1 MNIITI
7 SGRVVQD
14 AQLTTIGNNNTDK
27 LSFSLAVEREYQPN
41 KNDKVVDFINVE
53 LLGGTRAKNIS
64 SYILKGKALIV
75 TGELNIDRYK
85 TKEGNNAQYIKVKAN
100 RIEFIGGNNNKN
112 EPMVTKEIKE
122 INKMEYIEINKK
134 NEQINEPLND
144 EDIPF

>member
-122 INKMEYIEINKK
+122 INKMEYIEINNK

>member
-27 LSFSLAVEREYQPN
+27 LSFTLAVEREYQPN
-41 KNDKVVDFINVE
+41 KSDKVVDFINVE
-53 LLGGTRAKNIS
+53 LLGTRAKNIS

-85 TKEGNNAQYIKVKAN
+85 TKEGNNAQYVKVKAN

-122 INKMEYIEINKK
+122 INKMEYIEVNKK

>member
-41 KNDKVVDFINVE
+41 KNDKVVDFINIE
-53 LLGGTRAKNIS
+53 LLGTRAKNIS

>member
-64 SYILKGKALIV
+64 SYILKGKALII

-122 INKMEYIEINKK
+122 INKMEYIEINNK

>member
-85 TKEGNNAQYIKVKAN
+85 TKEGNNAQYVKVKAN